1 MLWFTGA
8 EVAKIASSRRSRS
21 GGVSMAVSN
30 TRRVVAAGAIGNV
43 LEWYDFAVY
52 GYFAT
57 AIGRAFFPQEDSVAQ
72 VLAAFGIFAV
82 GFLMRPVGG
91 AVIGSIG
98 DKFGRRTAL
107 TVSVAAMA
115 IPTFLVGILPDYQ
128 VLGIAAPI
136 ILTLLRMVQG
146 LSVGGEY
153 TTSIIFII
161 EQAPPNRRA
170 LVGAMGCCGAV
181 GGILLGSATG
191 ALLASVMS
199 EQALESWGWRIP
211 FILGLVV
218 GLAGVVLRRHVNETP
233 KSARK
238 ESSPLLETVRNHGP
252 LLARLAALSVF
263 NSVGFYLMFVYIVSW
278 LQFADGIAPARAL
291 EINSFSMI
299 VLLPVMILMSW
310 LSDRYGRRPI
320 MLAAAALGFVGALP
334 FFWLMHQ
341 PAPEIILL
349 GQLGFVLSVGTFIG
363 AQPALMV
370 EAVPAEIRC
379 TAIALG
385 YNVTLGIV
393 GGLSPLAATWL
404 VHRTANNYSP
414 AFMIMAAAAISFV
427 AILKFGETYR
437 VKLEP
442 A

>member
-1 MLWFTGA
+1 
-8 EVAKIASSRRSRS
+8 
-21 GGVSMAVSN
+21 MAVSN

-57 AIGRAFFPQEDSVAQ
+57 AIGRAFFPREDSVAQ

-98 DKFGRRTAL
+98 DKSGRRTAL

-199 EQALESWGWRIP
+199 EQAST
-211 FILGLVV
+211 
-218 GLAGVVLRRHVNETP
+218 LR
-233 KSARK
+233 
-238 ESSPLLETVRNHGP
+238 
-252 LLARLAALSVF
+252 
-263 NSVGFYLMFVYIVSW
+263 
-278 LQFADGIAPARAL
+278 
-291 EINSFSMI
+291 
-299 VLLPVMILMSW
+299 
-310 LSDRYGRRPI
+310 
-320 MLAAAALGFVGALP
+320 
-334 FFWLMHQ
+334 
-341 PAPEIILL
+341 
-349 GQLGFVLSVGTFIG
+349 
-363 AQPALMV
+363 
-370 EAVPAEIRC
+370 
-379 TAIALG
+379 
-385 YNVTLGIV
+385 
-393 GGLSPLAATWL
+393 
-404 VHRTANNYSP
+404 
-414 AFMIMAAAAISFV
+414 
-427 AILKFGETYR
+427 
-437 VKLEP
+437 
-442 A
+442 